1 MRNIVKKFFMQEP
14 VKFSFAVAGVIL
26 LIVAVLISPKNGNK
40 KYTIQTKHAIYHT
53 DSFRLYGKG
62 IVFDEDHRQV
72 IVMGD
77 FDITSKLQN

>member
-1 MRNIVKKFFMQEP
+1 M
-14 VKFSFAVAGVIL
+14 
-26 LIVAVLISPKNGNK
+26 LIVALTTVALLIIMGMVSNHSGNK

-77 FDITSKLQN
+77 FDITSKLQD